1 MPDKDVTIK
10 GKFTI
15 NKHNIT
21 YYVNDVVYR
30 VKENVRFG
38 TEISTVSYSA
48 RGYKFNG
55 WQNVP
60 ATMPDEDIEIYGTAT
75 AIEYSIT
82 YRLYDGVNA
91 ADNPSTYTVEDEVY
105 LSEPSKTGYEFG
117 GWSNDGVIE
126 KGTTGDKTF
135 YASWTPIEYQIHYN
149 LDGGVNSSDNPSTYT
164 IEDEITLSAPSKEG
178 FEFIGWSD
186 NGEIEEGS
194 TDDKT
199 FTAAWKKIEVESI
212 ALTTKPQKL
221 EYFVGEEFSPDG
233 GVITVNYN
241 NGTTKDVD
249 ITNEMVAGF
258 DKNKVG
264 NQPLTISYLEKTTDI
279 EVTVK
284 AVEVESI
291 ALTTKPKKLEYF
303 VGEEFSPDGGVITV
317 NYNNGET
324 KDVDI
329 TKEMVADFK
338 STDAGTQTLTVTYLG
353 KTATFEVE
361 VKAIEVESIELTTKP
376 EKIDYVEGEDFMEN
390 GGVITVK
397 YNNGTSDIVD
407 LTKEMVSGFDC
418 DKVGK
423 QTLTVKYC
431 EKTTDFD
438 VTVNRKNNPE
448 TGIDDVDT
456 KPFAFNLFPNPTTD
470 FVKIEGNNFK
480 EKRYSIFTSN
490 GRIVKNGLMVDDF
503 VEIDVSD
510 LSSGLYF
517 IRIDNQ
523 SAKFIKQ

>member
-1 MPDKDVTIK
+1 
-10 GKFTI
+10 
-15 NKHNIT
+15 
-21 YYVNDVVYR
+21 
-30 VKENVRFG
+30 
-38 TEISTVSYSA
+38 
-48 RGYKFNG
+48 
-55 WQNVP
+55 
-60 ATMPDEDIEIYGTAT
+60 
-75 AIEYSIT
+75 
-82 YRLYDGVNA
+82 
-91 ADNPSTYTVEDEVY
+91 
-105 LSEPSKTGYEFG
+105 
-117 GWSNDGVIE
+117 
-126 KGTTGDKTF
+126 
-135 YASWTPIEYQIHYN
+135 
-149 LDGGVNSSDNPSTYT
+149 
-164 IEDEITLSAPSKEG
+164 
-178 FEFIGWSD
+178 
-186 NGEIEEGS
+186 
-194 TDDKT
+194 
-199 FTAAWKKIEVESI
+199 
-212 ALTTKPQKL
+212 
-221 EYFVGEEFSPDG
+221 
-233 GVITVNYN
+233 
-241 NGTTKDVD
+241 
-249 ITNEMVAGF
+249 MVAGF

-291 ALTTKPKKLEYF
+291 ALTTKPQKLEYF

-448 TGIDDVDT
+448 TGIEDVDT